1 MKLSSLRG
9 EGEKRD
15 PTYDPRNTS
24 TRRFIW
30 ETIEEGITDA
40 EVESQVVVEW
50 RIPDVGLIPGL
61 YRVRI
66 LLTPL
71 D

>member
-1 MKLSSLRG
+1 MGGRKGTQPLTQ
-9 EGEKRD
+9 EI
-15 PTYDPRNTS
+15 PRPIHVS
-24 TRRFIW
+24 TRFIW

-40 EVESQVVVEW
+40 DVESQVVVEW

-66 LLTPL
+66 LLTL
-71 D
+71 T